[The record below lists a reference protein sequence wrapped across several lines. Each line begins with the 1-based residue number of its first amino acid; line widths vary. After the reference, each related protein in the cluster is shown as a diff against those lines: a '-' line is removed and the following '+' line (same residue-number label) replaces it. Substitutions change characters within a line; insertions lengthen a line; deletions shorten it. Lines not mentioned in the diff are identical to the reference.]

1 LLVITDQTKTM
12 IKYILPLFLTCLMLL
27 SVGTA
32 NDLFAQKRSK
42 EPAPLTEQQIN
53 KRKETFMNAAK
64 ARVLED
70 WSKAEELFNEVLNI
84 DPKHDASM
92 YELAK
97 LYRRQERLDD
107 AILLMEKAISI
118 SDGNEWYYLL
128 LGDLYKLTFQLE
140 KLIQTQEKL
149 IAAFPGKIDYRLD
162 LAVSYIITEDFKRA
176 IAVYDDIESTIGK
189 TEDVS
194 LQKQKLYLDLNQP
207 RKALN
212 EIESLVEAYPGNVRY
227 LQILAETY
235 LDAGQDKKALETYQ
249 QIAELDPD
257 NAFIHISLADLYRR
271 QGNEQKSFEEL
282 KRGFAKPELELDV
295 KIQVLLS
302 FYSFEE
308 FYDTKKEPVLELA
321 TILAETHP
329 NESRALSLYGE
340 MLYRNRQLEQALE
353 VINRVLEIDLSRYSV
368 WEQKLLIENEI
379 LNSDSLLKT
388 SIRAMELFPMQPLP
402 YLFKGFA
409 HYQLKDWN
417 AAKSALKSGASL
429 VVDNDFLEAQFYST
443 LGDVHNKLKEH
454 KKSDEYY
461 EKALTLNPE
470 DAYVLNNYGYYLSQR
485 GENLE
490 RAKEMAEKANQLMP
504 DTPSFQDTYGWILY
518 KTGDYTEAEKWIR
531 MAIDNDEEG
540 SAVLFEH
547 YGDVLYKLGKKE
559 DALYYWKKASEKN
572 GDTSELLNEKIRT
585 GTLHE

>member
-1 LLVITDQTKTM
+1 M
-12 IKYILPLFLTCLMLL
+12 IKHILPVSLICLVLL
-27 SVGTA
+27 SSGIA
-32 NDLFAQKRSK
+32 NDLFAQRRSK
-42 EPAPLTEQQIN
+42 QPEPLTEQQIN
-53 KRKETFMNAAK
+53 KRKEIFMNAAK
-64 ARVLED
+64 ARVLEN

-84 DPKHDASM
+84 DPNHDASM

-97 LYRRQERLDD
+97 IYRRQERLDD
-107 AILLMEKAISI
+107 AILLMEQAISV
-118 SDGNEWYYLL
+118 SDKNEWYYLL
-128 LGDLYKLTFQLE
+128 LSDLYKLTFQLE
-140 KLIQTQEKL
+140 KLIETQEKL

-162 LAVSYIITEDFKRA
+162 LAISYIITEDFKRA
-176 IAVYDDIESTIGK
+176 IAVYDEIENIIGK

-194 LQKQKLYLDLNQP
+194 LQKQKLYQDLKQS

-235 LDAGQDKKALETYQ
+235 LDAGEDKKALETYQ
-249 QIAELDPD
+249 QIAELDPG
-257 NAFIHISLADLYRR
+257 NPFIHISLADLYRR

-282 KRGFAKPELELDV
+282 KLGFAKPALDLDV

-302 FYSFEE
+302 FYTFEE
-308 FYDTKKEPVLELA
+308 FYDTRKEPVLELA

-329 NESRALSLYGE
+329 DESRALSLYGE
-340 MLYRNRQLEQALE
+340 MLYRNRQLEQALK
-353 VINRVLEIDLSRYSV
+353 VINQVLEIDLSRYSV

-379 LNSDSLLKT
+379 LDSDSVLKT
-388 SIRAMELFPMQPLP
+388 SNRAMELFPMQPLP

-409 HYQLKDWN
+409 HYQLKEWS
-417 AAKSALKSGASL
+417 AAKQALESGVSL

-443 LGDVHNKLKEH
+443 LGDVYNKLKEH
-454 KKSDEYY
+454 KKSDEHY
-461 EKALTLNPE
+461 EKALKLKPD

-504 DTPSFQDTYGWILY
+504 DMPSFQDTYGWILY
-518 KTGDYTEAEKWIR
+518 KMGDYTEAEKWIK
-531 MAIDNDEEG
+531 MAIENDEEG

-547 YGDVLYKLGKKE
+547 YGDVLYKLGKNE
-559 DALYYWKKASEKN
+559 DALKYWKKAREKN
-572 GDTSELLNEKIRT
+572 GDTSELLEEKIRT